1 MTLVE
6 AASVVLLLGV
16 AVFVAAGT
24 VRWVR
29 TGAKDRLA
37 ATMMVRL
44 GEAVAVYRAATGA
57 YPQPDGAAEV
67 AGCDQAVR
75 MLLAEPASAEVL
87 ALLPAGLSSRAADGK
102 ACLLDPWCQPLQ
114 YLGPGDSTGRV
125 AANDGQP
132 VFVMADGRG
141 SDDVAGWR

>member
-16 AVFVAAGT
+16 ALFVAAGSM
-24 VRWVR
+24 RWVR

-44 GEAVAVYRAATGA
+44 GEAVAVYRTATGA
-57 YPQPDGAAEV
+57 YPQPDAGADV
-67 AGCDQAVR
+67 APCDQAVR
-75 MLLAEPASAEVL
+75 ALLAASASAEVL
-87 ALLPAGLSSRAADGK
+87 AGLPAVLHSRADDDRP
-102 ACLLDPWCQPLQ
+102 CLIDPWCRPLR
-114 YLGPGDSTGRV
+114 YLGPADSTGRV